1 MRLLFVLTLG
11 LFLTSSVSFAAGPY
25 DGNWSGEVQGTGS
38 HCMGGKVQMQISNNA
53 ISGSIALAL
62 ATIGIQGAVAADGS
76 LKATYGNPSTSGEST
91 LTGQI
96 SGGDFAG
103 TLESKFPSIGVA
115 CVRHVTAK
123 HA

>member
-1 MRLLFVLTLG
+1 MRLLVVLTLG
-11 LFLTSSVSFAAGPY
+11 LFLISGASFAAGPY

-38 HCMGGKVQMQISNNA
+38 HCMGGKVQMQISNST
-53 ISGSIALAL
+53 ISGVVGLAAGSIR
-62 ATIGIQGAVAADGS
+62 IQGAVAADGS
-76 LKATYGNPSTSGEST
+76 LKATYGNPSNGGEST